1 MDFFHPRWPVFYE
14 DNHLLV
20 LYKPAGLRMQRD
32 HTGKPDL
39 IDLAGAWLKE
49 RHAKPGRVF
58 VGLVHRL
65 DTPVAGVVV
74 LARTSKAAARLSA
87 QFREGKIRK
96 HYLAVVQGRPPEDNG
111 RLAHRLVRDGRL
123 SRPVPADSGNGRAAA
138 LSYRLLDS
146 DASGSLLEI
155 LLETG
160 RRHQIR
166 AQLASV
172 GCPIA
177 GDRAYGAD
185 RALADGRIALLAR
198 RLGLAHPTRNIEMVF
213 QAPLPQ
219 GWPWSCDPMDEK
231 RPLWT
236 IEEYLQ
242 NGLVLP
248 ARDSR

>member
-39 IDLAGAWLKE
+39 INLAKAWLKE
-49 RHAKPGRVF
+49 RYAKPGRVF
-58 VGLVHRL
+58 AGLVHRL
-65 DTPVAGVVV
+65 DAPVAGVIV

-87 QFREGKIRK
+87 QFREGRIRK

-123 SRPVPADSGNGRAAA
+123 SRPVPRGSTNSRAAI
-138 LSYRLLDS
+138 LSYHLLECGP
-146 DASGSLLEI
+146 AGSLLEI
-155 LLETG
+155 FLATG

-166 AQLASV
+166 AQLAAI
-172 GCPIA
+172 GCPIL
-177 GDRAYGAD
+177 GDRTYGAE

-198 RLGLAHPTRNIEMVF
+198 RLGFAHPTRKVEMVF

-219 GWPWSCDPMDEK
+219 GWPWPSGPTDDD

-236 IEEYLQ
+236 IEEYWR

-248 ARDSR
+248 VRDS